1 MKGCYVQASN
11 KRGRNFS
18 PNKAVDGDW
27 DTYWATDDGVTS
39 GSLTFTLTH
48 PTDVNRLVIQEYIP
62 LGQRVR
68 SFNIELEQEGKW
80 IPAQTVDSTTTVGY
94 KRIVRFQTEKA
105 EKIRINFTDARGPLC
120 INNVEAYLAPALVTE
135 PTIARNINDEVTI
148 QAGDKGSEVHYT
160 TDGSDPTK
168 DSPLYQAP
176 FAFAQKEL
184 SRRLPMIRLSIQ
196 SVRFPRKRSIF
207 QLVITRSYHRKM
219 RKPA

>member
-68 SFNIELEQEGKW
+68 SFNIELEQGVNGFRHRPW
-80 IPAQTVDSTTTVGY
+80 ILRQLSAINELSV
-94 KRIVRFQTEKA
+94 FQTEKA
-105 EKIRINFTDARGPLC
+105 EKIRINFTDA
-120 INNVEAYLAPALVTE
+120 AAA
-135 PTIARNINDEVTI
+135 
-148 QAGDKGSEVHYT
+148 
-160 TDGSDPTK
+160 
-168 DSPLYQAP
+168 LYQ
-176 FAFAQKEL
+176 
-184 SRRLPMIRLSIQ
+184 
-196 SVRFPRKRSIF
+196 
-207 QLVITRSYHRKM
+207 
-219 RKPA
+219 

>member
-1 MKGCYVQASN
+1 MNFPVALNGKISPVDSARAVQWYQTIQNDFKENLLKGCYVQASN

-27 DTYWATDDGVTS
+27 DTYWATDDVVTS

-80 IPAQTVDSTTTVGY
+80 IPAQTVDSTTTIGY

-105 EKIRINFTDARGPLC
+105 EKIRINFTDARDRFVS
-120 INNVEAYLAPALVTE
+120 ITWRH
-135 PTIARNINDEVTI
+135 T
-148 QAGDKGSEVHYT
+148 
-160 TDGSDPTK
+160 
-168 DSPLYQAP
+168 
-176 FAFAQKEL
+176 
-184 SRRLPMIRLSIQ
+184 LP
-196 SVRFPRKRSIF
+196 P
-207 QLVITRSYHRKM
+207 
-219 RKPA
+219 PW

>member
-68 SFNIELEQEGKW
+68 SFNIELEQGGKW

-120 INNVEAYLAPALVTE
+120 INNVEAHLAPALVNRA
-135 PTIARNINDEVTI
+135 TIARNINDEVTI
-148 QAGDKGSEVHYT
+148 QAGDKGSEVIIP
-160 TDGSDPTK
+160 PTVQIRPRTHRFIRRHSLSLK
-168 DSPLYQAP
+168 
-176 FAFAQKEL
+176 KEL

-207 QLVITRSYHRKM
+207 LLVITRSYHRKM